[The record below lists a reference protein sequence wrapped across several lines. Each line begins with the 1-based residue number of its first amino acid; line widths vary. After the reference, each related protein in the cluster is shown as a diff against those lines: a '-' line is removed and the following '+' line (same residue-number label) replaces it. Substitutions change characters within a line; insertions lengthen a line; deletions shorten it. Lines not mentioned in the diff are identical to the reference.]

1 MSAAPIGPSILVV
14 DDELLIRWAL
24 SQALTD
30 AGYRVREADSG
41 KGALSELDHEP
52 HPSVVLLDYCLPDVQ
67 DLGLLSSIVSR
78 GPSVR
83 VILMTAFG
91 TRDLPDEALAR
102 GAYAVLHKPFDLS
115 AIVTLVARASA
126 EPIH

>member
-1 MSAAPIGPSILVV
+1 VV

-24 SQALTD
+24 SQALTE

-41 KGALSELDHEP
+41 KVAMSEVEHEP

-67 DLGLLSSIVSR
+67 DLGLLSRIVSR
-78 GPSVR
+78 LPSAR
-83 VILMTAFG
+83 VILMTAFS

-102 GAYAVLHKPFDLS
+102 GAFAVLHKPFDLG
-115 AIVTLVARASA
+115 AVVTLVGRASA
-126 EPIH
+126 MRIH